1 MIALVDCN
9 NFYVSC
15 ERVFDPAL
23 EGRPVGVLSNNDG
36 CVVARSNEL
45 KALGVEMGTAMH
57 LLPPAIRRQ
66 AVLLSS
72 NYALYGDMSQRV
84 TEVLGEFSPHVEVYS
99 IDESFVG
106 FQGFDPDTLEARG
119 QAMRDT
125 VRQWTGI
132 PVCVGFA
139 PTRVLAKVANQA
151 AKKHPAYNQNG
162 VCKLTADSEA
172 TKALLKQLPVTE
184 LWGVARRTGER
195 LRVMGIET
203 AWELREADPKRIRGR
218 FSVVQERIVWELRG
232 QSAIQLD
239 DMSLPKQQIMVSR
252 SFGRLTGNPHDL
264 REALRQHAARAAE
277 KLRKQNSVTSAVMVF
292 VRTNPFRT
300 DLPQYQQRV
309 VVSLERPT
317 DDSRDIIAAAIQGL
331 RRLWRKGYAYHKAGL
346 MLLDLSPKANRQLT
360 LTETPQTDEEAKR
373 SERLMATVDKLN
385 RELGKGTVQLG
396 LPRKG
401 NAWALRSERRT
412 PRYTTNWKEL
422 LVVKTDQLFIK

>member
-106 FQGFDPDTLEARG
+106 FQGFDPESLEARG
-119 QAMRDT
+119 KAIRDT

-151 AKKHPAYNQNG
+151 AKKHPAYKQHG

-203 AWELREADPKRIRGR
+203 AWDLREADPKRIRGR

-252 SFGRLTGNPHDL
+252 SFGRLTSNPHDL
-264 REALRQHAARAAE
+264 REALRHHAARAAE

-292 VRTNPFRT
+292 VRTNSFRT

-317 DDSRDIIAAAIQGL
+317 DDSRDIIAAAVQGL

-373 SERLMATVDKLN
+373 SERLMATMDKLN

-396 LPRKG
+396 LPCKG
-401 NAWALRSERRT
+401 NAWSLRSERRT
-412 PRYTTNWKEL
+412 PRYTTQWGEL
-422 LVVKTDQLFIK
+422 LRVN

>member
-15 ERVFDPAL
+15 ERVFNPAL

-57 LLPPAIRRQ
+57 LLAPHIRRQ

-119 QAMRDT
+119 KAMRDT

-151 AKKHPAYNQNG
+151 AKKHTAYKQHG
-162 VCKLTADSEA
+162 VCKLIADSET

-195 LRVMGIET
+195 LRVMGIES
-203 AWELREADPKRIRGR
+203 AWDLREADPKRIRQR

-277 KLRKQNSVTSAVMVF
+277 KLRKQHSVTSAVMVF

-317 DDSRDIIAAAIQGL
+317 DDSRDIIAAAVQGL

-360 LTETPQTDEEAKR
+360 LTETPQTNEEAKR
-373 SERLMATVDKLN
+373 SERLMATMDKLN

-401 NAWALRSERRT
+401 NAWSLRSERRT
-412 PRYTTNWKEL
+412 PRYTTQWNEL
-422 LVVKTDQLFIK
+422 LVVR

>member
-15 ERVFDPAL
+15 ERVFDPLL

-36 CVVARSNEL
+36 CIVARSNEL

-57 LLPPAIRRQ
+57 LLPLAIRRQ

-106 FQGFDPDTLEARG
+106 FQGFDPETLEARG

-151 AKKHPAYNQNG
+151 AKKHPAYKQHG
-162 VCKLTADSEA
+162 VCKLTADSKA

-195 LRVMGIET
+195 LSVMGIDT
-203 AWELREADPKRIRGR
+203 AWDLRESDPKRIRQR

-232 QSAIQLD
+232 KSAIQLD

-252 SFGRLTGNPHDL
+252 SFGRLTNNPHDL

-277 KLRKQNSVTSAVMVF
+277 KLRKQHSVTSAVMVF

-309 VVSLERPT
+309 VISLERPT
-317 DDSRDIIAAAIQGL
+317 DDSRDIIAAAVQGL

-346 MLLDLSPKANRQLT
+346 MLLDLSPKSNRQLN
-360 LTETPQTDEEAKR
+360 LTETPQTDEHAKR
-373 SERLMATVDKLN
+373 SERLMATMDKLN

-401 NAWALRSERRT
+401 NAWSLRSERRT
-412 PRYTTNWKEL
+412 PRYTTHWNEL
-422 LVVKTDQLFIK
+422 LIVR

>member
-15 ERVFDPAL
+15 ERVFNPAL

-57 LLPPAIRRQ
+57 LLAPYIRRQ

-119 QAMRDT
+119 QAVRDT

-139 PTRVLAKVANQA
+139 PTRVLAKVANHA
-151 AKKHPAYNQNG
+151 AKKHPAYRDQG
-162 VCKLTADSEA
+162 VCKLLAESTS

-195 LRVMGIET
+195 LRVMGIES
-203 AWELREADPKRIRGR
+203 AWDLREADPKRIRQR
-218 FSVVQERIVWELRG
+218 FSVMQERIVWELRG

-277 KLRKQNSVTSAVMVF
+277 KLRKQQSVTSAVMVF

-300 DLPQYQQRV
+300 DLPQYRQRV
-309 VVSLERPT
+309 MISLERPT
-317 DDSRDIIAAAIQGL
+317 DDSRDIIAAAVQGL
-331 RRLWRKGYAYHKAGL
+331 RRLWRKGYAYHKVGL
-346 MLLDLSPKANRQLT
+346 MLLDISPKANRQLT
-360 LTETPQTDEEAKR
+360 LTETPQTEADAQR

-385 RELGKGTVQLG
+385 RELGRGTIQMG

-401 NAWALRSERRT
+401 NAWSLRSERRT
-412 PRYTTNWKEL
+412 PRYTTQWNEL
-422 LVVKTDQLFIK
+422 LSVK

>member
-15 ERVFDPAL
+15 ERVFDPML

-36 CVVARSNEL
+36 CAVARSNEL

-84 TEVLGEFSPHVEVYS
+84 AEVLGEFSPHVEVYS

-106 FQGFDPDTLEARG
+106 FQGFEIDTLEQRG
-119 QAMRDT
+119 QVMRDT
-125 VRQWTGI
+125 VKQWTGI

-151 AKKHPAYNQNG
+151 AKKHLAYKQHG

-203 AWELREADPKRIRGR
+203 AWDLREADPKRIRRR
-218 FSVVQERIVWELRG
+218 FSVVQERIAWELRG

-277 KLRKQNSVTSAVMVF
+277 KLRKQNSVTSGVMVF

-309 VVSLERPT
+309 VVSLERST
-317 DDSRDIIAAAIQGL
+317 DDSRDIIAAAVQGL
-331 RRLWRKGYAYHKAGL
+331 RRLWRKGYAYHKEGL
-346 MLLDLSPKANRQLT
+346 TLLDLSPKANRQLT

-373 SERLMATVDKLN
+373 SERLMATMDKLN

-401 NAWALRSERRT
+401 NAWSLRSERRT
-412 PRYTTNWKEL
+412 PRYTTHWNEL
-422 LVVKTDQLFIK
+422 LKVR

>member
-1 MIALVDCN
+1 MI
-9 NFYVSC
+9 
-15 ERVFDPAL
+15 
-23 EGRPVGVLSNNDG
+23 
-36 CVVARSNEL
+36 
-45 KALGVEMGTAMH
+45 H
-57 LLPPAIRRQ
+57 
-66 AVLLSS
+66 
-72 NYALYGDMSQRV
+72 YALYGDMSQRV

-119 QAMRDT
+119 QAMRAT

-139 PTRVLAKVANQA
+139 PTCVLAKVANHA
-151 AKKHPAYNQNG
+151 AKKHPAYKQHG
-162 VCKLTADSEA
+162 VCKLIAESEA

-195 LRVMGIET
+195 LRVMGI
-203 AWELREADPKRIRGR
+203 
-218 FSVVQERIVWELRG
+218 VWELRG
-232 QSAIQLD
+232 QSAMQLD

-252 SFGRLTGNPHDL
+252 SFGRLTGNLNDL

-277 KLRKQNSVTSAVMVF
+277 KLRKQSSVTSAVMVF

-317 DDSRDIIAAAIQGL
+317 DDSRD
-331 RRLWRKGYAYHKAGL
+331 
-346 MLLDLSPKANRQLT
+346 
-360 LTETPQTDEEAKR
+360 
-373 SERLMATVDKLN
+373 
-385 RELGKGTVQLG
+385 

-412 PRYTTNWKEL
+412 PRYTTQWNEL
-422 LVVKTDQLFIK
+422 MIVR